1 MKKEKVFSLGGGG
14 KKKSETRKTPGTR
27 GPSRHSVFSAGPK
40 VDMEAPVRGNLHADC
55 LWIQHEAET
64 VGHP

>member
-55 LWIQHEAET
+55 L
-64 VGHP
+64 